1 VHNSGNRAEGTDGSV
16 SPRHTIRV
24 WQLSVSSNAV
34 SINNDKMRRERKRKL
49 ANMRGG
55 FQDGLVGGKR
65 EGRFFAGLQAH
76 SFVFYSEWACA
87 DRSGFTDP
95 LYWYIRKWITP
106 LLRSSFG
113 NRVHTRGTD
122 NRRGLKSILE

>member
-1 VHNSGNRAEGTDGSV
+1 
-16 SPRHTIRV
+16 
-24 WQLSVSSNAV
+24 
-34 SINNDKMRRERKRKL
+34 MRRERKRKL

-55 FQDGLVGGKR
+55 FQDGLVGGQR
-65 EGRFFAGLQAH
+65 EGQFFAGLQAH
-76 SFVFYSEWACA
+76 SFVFYSELACA

-95 LYWYIRKWITP
+95 LYWYIVQKWITP

-122 NRRGLKSILE
+122 NWRSLKSILE